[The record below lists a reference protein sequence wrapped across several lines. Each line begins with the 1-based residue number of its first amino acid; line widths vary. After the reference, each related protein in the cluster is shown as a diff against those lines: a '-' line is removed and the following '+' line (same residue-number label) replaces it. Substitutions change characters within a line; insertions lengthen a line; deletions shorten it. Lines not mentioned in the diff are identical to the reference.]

1 MSASASASARG
12 ASPRERRRRE
22 DVERRRADVLAA
34 ASSVFAAKGFH
45 ESQMSEIAASAEVAR
60 NTLYALFESK
70 ENLYEET
77 IAVAHERI
85 RSAVE
90 ERANALDDP
99 RERLLSVID
108 SLFRCYDENAD
119 LLRIYARG
127 THGLPTQIRGAMG
140 ESSLRRFQSF
150 TDWVIELARHA
161 KRAGYLRGLDAETVG
176 ISLVGTVTTTAARW
190 VELTPERSL
199 DDQASNVRRQFA
211 RLLGADASEVRS

>member
-1 MSASASASARG
+1 MSASATAHG

-45 ESQMSEIAASAEVAR
+45 EAQMSEIAAAAEVAR
-60 NTLYALFESK
+60 NTLYTLFASK

-77 IAVAHERI
+77 VAAAHERI
-85 RSAVE
+85 RGVVE
-90 ERANALDDP
+90 ERADSLDEP
-99 RERLLSVID
+99 GERLLSVID
-108 SLFRCYDENAD
+108 SLFRCYEDNAD

-150 TDWVIELARHA
+150 TDWVIGLAREA
-161 KRAGYLRGLDAETVG
+161 QRAGHLGGLDAETVG
-176 ISLVGTVTTTAARW
+176 VSLIGTVTTTAARW
-190 VELTPERSL
+190 IELAPERSL
-199 DDQASNVRRQFA
+199 EDRAVHVRRQFA
-211 RLLGADASEVRS
+211 LLLESTAPGATS